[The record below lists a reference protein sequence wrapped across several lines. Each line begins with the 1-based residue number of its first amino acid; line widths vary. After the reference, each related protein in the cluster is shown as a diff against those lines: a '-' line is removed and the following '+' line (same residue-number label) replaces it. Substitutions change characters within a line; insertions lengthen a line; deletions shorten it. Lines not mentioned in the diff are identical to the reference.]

1 MIASF
6 GKGNYNLF
14 WKIEFV
20 LDFKL
25 SINTMAMFLTHLHWL
40 GFHTFLF
47 HIWFIVNGKIV
58 HSSRCQSKIWISN
71 AKFVG
76 LFSRCKIQKAISVNY
91 LCILVSC
98 KLEMVVKVAQTCN
111 WLAEW
116 GIFLGLQIIVTS
128 VLFSSYYEWQ
138 SLHDL
143 GQSSFLFCLVLYFV
157 CFSPASINQYPSFR
171 RQKTLTLHA
180 ISISLC
186 LSMFR

>member
-6 GKGNYNLF
+6 AKGNYNLF

-25 SINTMAMFLTHLHWL
+25 SINTLAMFLTHLHWL

-111 WLAEW
+111 WLANRVRNISWTADNCHLRFVFFVLWMAEPAW
-116 GIFLGLQIIVTS
+116 SRSIFIL
-128 VLFSSYYEWQ
+128 VLPST
-138 SLHDL
+138 
-143 GQSSFLFCLVLYFV
+143 LFCLFFPLFHQSVSKL
-157 CFSPASINQYPSFR
+157 
-171 RQKTLTLHA
+171 
-180 ISISLC
+180 
-186 LSMFR
+186 